1 MGSGSSAGP
10 TAPPPPR
17 INPPSPPRISQ
28 AKSMDAAVRTA
39 VQMADGY
46 KDLVGRRCEERGIL
60 FVPTAPPKYRE
71 GKHIYRC
78 GRFHIYLDK
87 SAILVQSPEGKW
99 VPTSLNT
106 LLDTAALRHNVNS
119 SK

>member
-1 MGSGSSAGP
+1 MGRHCSGRSMKLFKVACFSS
-10 TAPPPPR
+10 R
-17 INPPSPPRISQ
+17 VSNYCVIFS

-46 KDLVGRRCEERGIL
+46 KDLVARRCEERGIL

-106 LLDTAALRHNVNS
+106 LLDTAA
-119 SK
+119 

>member
-1 MGSGSSAGP
+1 
-10 TAPPPPR
+10 
-17 INPPSPPRISQ
+17 
-28 AKSMDAAVRTA
+28 MDAAVRTA

-106 LLDTAALRHNVNS
+106 LLDTAAWRHTMYSTVVY
-119 SK
+119 